1 VRIQRYIF
9 FAMSFVLVSMIAFML
24 MLAVTEMPVYGNP
37 DNPPFNFVW
46 ERYVYQGVEESGGTN
61 LVSNVLLDYRGY
73 DTLME
78 STVLFV
84 TVVAIMLVWGT
95 TATSQKEKEEQEK
108 ELKKLKKQKEKEKKT
123 QQESDFDT
131 TE

>member
-1 VRIQRYIF
+1 MKNIRRILF
-9 FAMSFVLVSMIAFML
+9 FIMSLALVSMIAVML
-24 MLAVTEMPVYGNP
+24 MLAVTEMPIYGNP
-37 DNPPFNFVW
+37 DNPPFNIVW
-46 ERYVYQGVEESGGTN
+46 ERYVYQGVEESGGIN

-95 TATSQKEKEEQEK
+95 STVGRKEQK
-108 ELKKLKKQKEKEKKT
+108 
-123 QQESDFDT
+123 
-131 TE
+131 

>member
-1 VRIQRYIF
+1 VKNIRRILF
-9 FAMSFVLVSMIAFML
+9 FIMSLALVSMIAVML
-24 MLAVTEMPVYGNP
+24 MLAVTEMPIYGNP
-37 DNPPFNFVW
+37 DNPPFNIVW
-46 ERYVYQGVEESGGTN
+46 ERYVYQGVEESGGIN

-95 TATSQKEKEEQEK
+95 STVGRKEQK
-108 ELKKLKKQKEKEKKT
+108 
-123 QQESDFDT
+123 
-131 TE
+131 

>member
-1 VRIQRYIF
+1 
-9 FAMSFVLVSMIAFML
+9 MIAVML
-24 MLAVTEMPVYGNP
+24 MLAVTEMPIYGNP
-37 DNPPFNFVW
+37 DNPPFNIVW
-46 ERYVYQGVEESGGTN
+46 ERYVYQGVEESGGIN

-95 TATSQKEKEEQEK
+95 STVGRKEQK
-108 ELKKLKKQKEKEKKT
+108 
-123 QQESDFDT
+123 
-131 TE
+131 